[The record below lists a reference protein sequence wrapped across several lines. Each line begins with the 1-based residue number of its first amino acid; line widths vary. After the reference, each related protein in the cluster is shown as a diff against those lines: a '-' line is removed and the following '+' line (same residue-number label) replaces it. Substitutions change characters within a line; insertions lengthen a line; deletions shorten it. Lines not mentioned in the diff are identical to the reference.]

1 MTFAAS
7 ITAAAG
13 ALGAA
18 ATATPASATAISAAS
33 ASAAASSASAAT
45 GGGQVLSSGTRFYI
59 PPPAQGSVQ
68 QILQLLGSGQFKN
81 AGLIAAMESVP
92 SAVWLDGE
100 TPAQAAEPGN
110 LGWQQAD
117 SDVARQV
124 RQTLLAASWQGAVP
138 IFVAY
143 NIPGRDCSA
152 YSAGGAPSDAAYEA
166 WIDAISKALGNA
178 RAVLLEEP
186 DALANLPGYCG
197 SAYASEFPD
206 ITNTT
211 RIDDI
216 RYAVATLENDP
227 NISLY
232 LDGGNS
238 DWQNV
243 GGMAQTL
250 VAADVQQAQGFFL
263 NVSNY
268 QYDTNSDFYG
278 TWVSA
283 CIAYAT
289 VNEAQTPADALT
301 GVATFT
307 GTSTPTG
314 AFAGPAYPPTSP
326 PGGCATQYWNGGA
339 PGTTIATL
347 VGAYNGVALSPFG
360 DWSDTTTTP
369 DLNTSGIDDSYAT
382 ALAGTVPTTHF
393 IVDTSRNGLGPNSMQ
408 GYAAAPY
415 DQPASVIAT
424 LVAGNWCNPTDEGL
438 GIAST
443 AATGVD
449 LSSLDTYLAGN
460 PPLLDAYLWIKTPGQ
475 SDGQCDAAGGVRS
488 WDDAADTPPIP
499 GWPASTG
506 TSFSTF
512 DPLWSL
518 QAGSVFTDPAAGAWF
533 SQQALMLAQN
543 ASPALPG
550 LTPSG
555 LTPSALARQGLA
567 RLSASSPRA
576 GS

>member
-1 MTFAAS
+1 MKRRVMQAVTLIAS
-7 ITAAAG
+7 IAAAAA

-18 ATATPASATAISAAS
+18 SPSVS
-33 ASAAASSASAAT
+33 AST
-45 GGGQVLSSGTRFYI
+45 LGGHDLAPGTRFYV

-68 QILQLLGSGQFKN
+68 QILQLIGSGQIKN
-81 AGLIAAMESVP
+81 AGLIAAMESLP

-100 TPAQAAEPGN
+100 TAAQAAEPGN
-110 LGWQQAD
+110 LGSEQAD
-117 SDVARQV
+117 ADVARQV
-124 RQTLLAASWQGAVP
+124 RQTLFAASLQHAVP

-143 NIPGRDCSA
+143 NIPGRDCSE
-152 YSAGGAPSDAAYEA
+152 YSAGGAPSDTAYDA
-166 WIDAISKALGNA
+166 WIDSITNALGDA
-178 RAVLLEEP
+178 AAVVLEEP

-197 SAYASEFPD
+197 SAYAAEFPD

-216 RYAVATLENDP
+216 RYAVATLETDP

-243 GGMAQTL
+243 GGMAETL

-278 TWVSA
+278 TWVSS

-289 VNEAQTPADALT
+289 VNEAQTPAEALAA
-301 GVATFT
+301 VATFV

-314 AFAGPAYPPTSP
+314 AFAGPAYPPTTP

-339 PGTTIATL
+339 PGTDIASL

-360 DWSDTTTTP
+360 VWSETSTTP
-369 DLNTSGIDDSYAT
+369 DLNTSGIDASYAA
-382 ALAGTVPTTHF
+382 ALGSTVPTTHF

-408 GYAAAPY
+408 AYAAAPY
-415 DQPASVIAT
+415 DQPSSVIST
-424 LVAGNWCNPTDEGL
+424 LVAGGWCNPTDEGL
-438 GIAST
+438 GIPST
-443 AATGVD
+443 TATGAM
-449 LSSLDTYLAGN
+449 LSSLDSYLPGN

-488 WDDAADTPPIP
+488 WDDAADTPSIA
-499 GWPASTG
+499 GWPAST
-506 TSFSTF
+506 SAAFQTF
-512 DPLWSL
+512 DPLWSV
-518 QAGSVFTDPAAGAWF
+518 QAGSVVTDPAAGAWF

-543 ASPALPG
+543 ASPALASV
-550 LTPSG
+550 PS
-555 LTPSALARQGLA
+555 P
-567 RLSASSPRA
+567 
-576 GS
+576 

>member
-1 MTFAAS
+1 MKRLVTQAITLAAS
-7 ITAAAG
+7 VAVAVGIIGTVI
-13 ALGAA
+13 
-18 ATATPASATAISAAS
+18 PSAS
-33 ASAAASSASAAT
+33 AST
-45 GGGQVLSSGTRFYI
+45 LGGHDLSSDTRFYV
-59 PPPAQGSVQ
+59 PLPAQGSVQ
-68 QILQLLGSGQFKN
+68 QILQLIGSGQLKN
-81 AGLIAAMESVP
+81 AGLIAAMEAVP

-100 TPAQAAEPGN
+100 TAAQAAEPGN
-110 LGWQQAD
+110 LGWEQAD
-117 SDVARQV
+117 ADVARQV
-124 RQTLLAASWQGAVP
+124 RLTLVAASLQDAVP

-143 NIPGRDCSA
+143 NIPGRDCSQ
-152 YSAGGAPSDAAYEA
+152 YSAGGAPSDAAYDA
-166 WIDAISKALGNA
+166 WIDSISNALGNA
-178 RAVLLEEP
+178 KAVVLEEP

-216 RYAVATLENDP
+216 SYAVATLENDP

-243 GGMAQTL
+243 GGMAETL

-268 QYDTNSDFYG
+268 QYDTNSDFFG
-278 TWVSA
+278 TWVSS

-289 VNEAQTPADALT
+289 VNEAQTPADALAA
-301 GVATFT
+301 VATFA

-326 PGGCATQYWNGGA
+326 PGGCASQYWNGGA
-339 PGTTIATL
+339 PGTSIASL

-360 DWSDTTTTP
+360 VWSETSTTP
-369 DLNTSGIDDSYAT
+369 DLNTSGIDASYAS
-382 ALAGTVPTTHF
+382 ALGSTVPTTHF

-408 GYAAAPY
+408 SYAAAPD
-415 DQPASVIAT
+415 DQPGSIIST
-424 LVAGNWCNPTDEGL
+424 LVAGGWCNPTDEGL
-438 GIAST
+438 GITST

-449 LSSLDTYLAGN
+449 LSALDSYLPGS

-475 SDGQCDAAGGVRS
+475 SDGQCDAAGGVRT
-488 WDDAADTPPIP
+488 WDNAAYTPPVA
-499 GWPASTG
+499 GWPVST
-506 TSFSTF
+506 SAAFQTF

-518 QAGSVFTDPAAGAWF
+518 QTGSVFTDPAAGAWF
-533 SQQALMLAQN
+533 SQQALMLAEN
-543 ASPALPG
+543 ASPALT
-550 LTPSG
+550 LPS
-555 LTPSALARQGLA
+555 P
-567 RLSASSPRA
+567 
-576 GS
+576 

>member
-1 MTFAAS
+1 MRLRVMQAITIGAS
-7 ITAAAG
+7 TAL
-13 ALGAA
+13 ALGVLAMA
-18 ATATPASATAISAAS
+18 VP
-33 ASAAASSASAAT
+33 SASAAT
-45 GGGQVLSSGTRFYI
+45 GSGHSLPGGTRFYV

-68 QILQLLGSGQFKN
+68 QILQLIASGQLKN
-81 AGLIAAMESVP
+81 AGLIAAMEAVP

-100 TPAQAAEPGN
+100 TAAQAAEPGN
-110 LGWQQAD
+110 LGSEQAD
-117 SDVARQV
+117 ADVAQQV
-124 RQTLLAASWQGAVP
+124 RQTLLGARLQDAVP

-143 NIPGRDCSA
+143 NIPGRDCSQ

-166 WIDAISKALGNA
+166 WIDAISAALGDA
-178 RAVLLEEP
+178 KAVLLEEP

-216 RYAVATLENDP
+216 RYAVATLEQDP

-243 GGMAQTL
+243 GGMAETL
-250 VAADVQQAQGFFL
+250 VAADVQQTQGFFL

-268 QYDTNSDFYG
+268 QYDANSDFYG
-278 TWVSA
+278 TWVSS

-289 VNEAQTPADALT
+289 VNEAQTPADALAA
-301 GVATFT
+301 VAGFA

-314 AFAGPAYPPTSP
+314 AFASPAYPPTSP

-339 PGTTIATL
+339 PGTDIASL
-347 VGAYNGVALSPFG
+347 VGAYTGVALSPFG
-360 DWSDTTTTP
+360 VWSETTTTP
-369 DLNTSGIDDSYAT
+369 DLNTSGIDASYAS
-382 ALAGTVPTTHF
+382 ALGSTVPTTHF

-408 GYAAAPY
+408 TYAAAPY
-415 DQPASVIAT
+415 DQPASVIST
-424 LVAGNWCNPTDEGL
+424 LVAGGWCNPTDEGL
-438 GIAST
+438 GIAPT
-443 AATGVD
+443 AATGVM
-449 LSSLDTYLAGN
+449 LSSLDSYLPGN

-499 GWPASTG
+499 GWPGST
-506 TSFSTF
+506 SADFETF
-512 DPLWSL
+512 DPLWSI
-518 QAGSVFTDPAAGAWF
+518 QTNSVFTDPAAGAWF

-543 ASPALPG
+543 ANPAL
-550 LTPSG
+550 TP
-555 LTPSALARQGLA
+555 PF
-567 RLSASSPRA
+567 P
-576 GS
+576 